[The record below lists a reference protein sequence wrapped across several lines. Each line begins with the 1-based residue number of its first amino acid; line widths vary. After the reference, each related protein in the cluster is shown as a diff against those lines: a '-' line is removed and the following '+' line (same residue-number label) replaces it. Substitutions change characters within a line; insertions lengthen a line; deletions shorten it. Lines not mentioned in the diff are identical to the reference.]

1 MKLKPKTSLVV
12 FASVAFLQFAS
23 GVALAYYN
31 PQTGCWLSR
40 DPVVEPGFQ
49 LVQQASGRPPG
60 QCSPRPCHRGA
71 GWSVNKS
78 ATESVPTLTG
88 LWEMILCRV
97 GILWVF

>member
-1 MKLKPKTSLVV
+1 MKLKPKTFLVV

-60 QCSPRPCHRGA
+60 HMLALPLPTGA
-71 GWSVNKS
+71 LAG
-78 ATESVPTLTG
+78 P
-88 LWEMILCRV
+88 
-97 GILWVF
+97 